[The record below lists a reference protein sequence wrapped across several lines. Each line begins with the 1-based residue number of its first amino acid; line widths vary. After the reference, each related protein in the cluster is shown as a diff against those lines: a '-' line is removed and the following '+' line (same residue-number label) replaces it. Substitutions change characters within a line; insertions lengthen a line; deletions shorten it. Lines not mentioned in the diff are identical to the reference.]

1 MFSIGYTFFD
11 TTLQMTS
18 VKTCKAIRITAA
30 ITHPLFCKESPET
43 APKISS
49 TNPNREKSDDSPMI
63 KPSFKLTL
71 LKAYNSNVVIAI
83 TIEVKQRLNIGY
95 AVISKPMIRLTKRS
109 VPPVIRVMFFIV
121 QSYYRV
127 GIGGGV

>member
-1 MFSIGYTFFD
+1 MFSIDYTFFD
-11 TTLQMTS
+11 ITLQITS
-18 VKTCKAIRITAA
+18 IKTCIVIRITTA

-63 KPSFKLTL
+63 NPSFKLTL
-71 LKAYNSNVVIAI
+71 HRAYNSNVVIAI
-83 TIEVKQRLNIGY
+83 TIEVKHRLNIGY

-109 VPPVIRVMFFIV
+109 VPPVMRVMFFIV

>member
-1 MFSIGYTFFD
+1 
-11 TTLQMTS
+11 MTS
-18 VKTCKAIRITAA
+18 VKTCKAIRITTA
-30 ITHPLFCKESPET
+30 ITQPLFCKELPET

-71 LKAYNSNVVIAI
+71 LKAYNSKVVIAI

-109 VPPVIRVMFFIV
+109 VPPVMRVMFFIV

>member
-1 MFSIGYTFFD
+1 
-11 TTLQMTS
+11 MTS

-43 APKISS
+43 TPKISS

-71 LKAYNSNVVIAI
+71 HSTYNSSVVIAI
-83 TIEVKQRLNIGY
+83 TMEVKHRLNIGY

-109 VPPVIRVMFFIV
+109 VPPVMRVMFFIV

>member
-1 MFSIGYTFFD
+1 
-11 TTLQMTS
+11 
-18 VKTCKAIRITAA
+18 
-30 ITHPLFCKESPET
+30 
-43 APKISS
+43 
-49 TNPNREKSDDSPMI
+49 MI
-63 KPSFKLTL
+63 KPSFILTL
-71 LKAYNSNVVIAI
+71 HSTYNSSVVIAI

-109 VPPVIRVMFFIV
+109 VPPVMRVMFFIV

>member
-18 VKTCKAIRITAA
+18 VKTCKAIRITTA

-63 KPSFKLTL
+63 NPSFKLTL
-71 LKAYNSNVVIAI
+71 HRAYNSKVVIAI
-83 TIEVKQRLNIGY
+83 TIEVKHRLNIGY

-109 VPPVIRVMFFIV
+109 VPPAISVMFLIV

>member
-11 TTLQMTS
+11 TTLQITS

-49 TNPNREKSDDSPMI
+49 TNPNRENSDDSPMI

-71 LKAYNSNVVIAI
+71 HRVYNSNVVIAI
-83 TIEVKQRLNIGY
+83 TIEMKHRLNIGY
-95 AVISKPMIRLTKRS
+95 AVISKPMIRLTKSS
-109 VPPVIRVMFFIV
+109 VPPVMRVMFFIV